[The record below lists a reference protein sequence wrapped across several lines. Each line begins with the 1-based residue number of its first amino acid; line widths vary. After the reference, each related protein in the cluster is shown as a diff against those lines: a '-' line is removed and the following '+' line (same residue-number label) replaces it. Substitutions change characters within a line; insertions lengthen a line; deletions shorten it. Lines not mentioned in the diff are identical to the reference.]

1 MVFHEEETKGQKV
14 ALKRLFLALNL
25 TLIKKSLHL
34 LKKEIFSIIAVSH
47 VFAPVPPLSHP
58 FALVLF

>member
-25 TLIKKSLHL
+25 TLIKKELAPLKERNFFNYCGLACFRASPTL
-34 LKKEIFSIIAVSH
+34 LR
-47 VFAPVPPLSHP
+47 
-58 FALVLF
+58 